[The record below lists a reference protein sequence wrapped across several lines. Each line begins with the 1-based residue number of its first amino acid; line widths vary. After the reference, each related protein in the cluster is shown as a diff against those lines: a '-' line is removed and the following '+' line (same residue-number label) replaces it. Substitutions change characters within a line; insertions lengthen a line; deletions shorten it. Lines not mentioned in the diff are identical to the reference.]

1 MNRLDSTTRTRSFGD
16 QLLVI
21 FAEHLDDGMD
31 KAIVEASKYEA
42 FDGMDPLARAHTVL
56 RAVAAPVV
64 NVVVRV
70 TATVLITPEA
80 PSVTQR
86 PQLIKTIEH
95 PFYEG
100 AFAQAVD
107 YWITLLT
114 QPDLLVH

>member
-1 MNRLDSTTRTRSFGD
+1 
-16 QLLVI
+16 
-21 FAEHLDDGMD
+21 
-31 KAIVEASKYEA
+31 
-42 FDGMDPLARAHTVL
+42 
-56 RAVAAPVV
+56 
-64 NVVVRV
+64 VRV